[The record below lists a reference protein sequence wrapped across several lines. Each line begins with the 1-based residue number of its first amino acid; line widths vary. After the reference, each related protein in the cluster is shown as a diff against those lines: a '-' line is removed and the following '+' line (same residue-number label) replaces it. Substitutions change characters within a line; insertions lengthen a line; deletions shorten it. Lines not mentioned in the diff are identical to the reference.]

1 MRPELD
7 TLAKAQPWEVPVDL
21 RHDPM
26 RWGQP
31 SPHSPE
37 PWRQPPVPPG
47 GSELPGWLEERLFDQ
62 RIVMIRGPLTGES
75 ATGIA
80 AALLTLDSAGPSPV
94 QLHIAS
100 EGGELTAA
108 LAVLDVLDS
117 MVSPVHA
124 LVTSQAAGAVIGVL
138 AAAEKRTAYRHA
150 RFRLTE
156 PRASGVTG
164 TADEVARAAGQHL
177 RELEEVT
184 LRLVEVTGQ
193 SRSRIE
199 DDLHAG
205 RSLSAPE
212 ALEYGLIQEIVG
224 KA

>member
-1 MRPELD
+1 MN
-7 TLAKAQPWEVPVDL
+7 L

-37 PWRQPPVPPG
+37 PWSPHSPAG
-47 GSELPGWLEERLFDQ
+47 GPSLPGWLEEKLFDQ
-62 RIVMIRGPLTGES
+62 RIVLVRGPLTGDA

-80 AALLTLDSAGPSPV
+80 AALLTLDASGSDPV
-94 QLHIAS
+94 QLHVSS
-100 EGGELTAA
+100 EGGELAAA
-108 LAVLDVLDS
+108 LAVIDVIDS
-117 MVSPVHA
+117 MAAPVHA
-124 LVTSQAAGAVIGVL
+124 VVTAQAGGAVVAVL
-138 AAAEKRTAYRHA
+138 AAAERRAAYRHA
-150 RFRLTE
+150 RFELTE
-156 PRASGVTG
+156 PRAGGVTG

-177 RELEEVT
+177 RELEEII

-199 DDLHAG
+199 DDLSAG
-205 RSLSAPE
+205 RNLTAAE
-212 ALEYGLIQEIVG
+212 AVEYGLIDEIVG